1 MKVDSELAYN
11 ETLWSVSMAKLCLQN
26 HWKVIGDDMT
36 YSQQMA
42 EGDLFDQD
50 QSPSNNWLY
59 APPDSV
65 YYGLVKYVCDYVK

>member
-26 HWKVIGDDMT
+26 HWKDIGDDMT

-42 EGDLFDQD
+42 EANWYLDLALDWVD
-50 QSPSNNWLY
+50 
-59 APPDSV
+59 DI
-65 YYGLVKYVCDYVK
+65 